1 MENVGPVPTPFFDK
15 IEQNKTEENQETSN
29 DVTDFSQIIEN
40 NFLFSCSKKGDQ
52 IIFKAEKQEAII
64 PLVYELSCSEKYL
77 KNASK
82 ILGACDFINEIYNA
96 LINGLKNNS
105 NSIKIDTSSGN
116 AVCNF
121 QLDYGFINKKENIP
135 IILYKKKAE
144 LDFEL
149 LNNAFNEIK
158 NNQNNLEDKL
168 NKKVIEINLVIEKQ
182 SKLQDEFN
190 QKLKEFEEIKNYQKE
205 TSKYL
210 ENYKLNNIDIEKSK
224 NDFKLDLDNMKK
236 EMNNTYN
243 LNKEEVKNEIKGI
256 KAIVKNQKNELVNSF
271 SKQNSDIQD
280 LSEKFL
286 KFEDSLKE
294 KNGIIFTL
302 QKNYEELSKVNK
314 ELNEKI
320 ERTNSY
326 IALENKKIIEKI
338 KQNNSCLSQE
348 NQKTNKKFE
357 ETRAYIDL
365 KIEKLIQ
372 ENEDMKKKIN
382 DLNHK
387 YSTLNK
393 TILGLIKEQRS
404 PTDFEYE
411 KTISSNLFK
420 KNFYNNRACL
430 FASQIDNK
438 VYVAFGET
446 SLNLVCYDI
455 IDDKKFTIIENL
467 HENNF
472 DTCRYF
478 YDSNKKRDLL
488 ITASLDAHV
497 KLINFKR
504 DKSTKIMDLNFQS
517 KNAKVIINL
526 FNFPWELPFWLGLGE
541 PTKFR

>member
-1 MENVGPVPTPFFDK
+1 M
-15 IEQNKTEENQETSN
+15 
-29 DVTDFSQIIEN
+29 
-40 NFLFSCSKKGDQ
+40 
-52 IIFKAEKQEAII
+52 
-64 PLVYELSCSEKYL
+64 
-77 KNASK
+77 
-82 ILGACDFINEIYNA
+82 
-96 LINGLKNNS
+96 
-105 NSIKIDTSSGN
+105 
-116 AVCNF
+116 
-121 QLDYGFINKKENIP
+121 
-135 IILYKKKAE
+135 
-144 LDFEL
+144 
-149 LNNAFNEIK
+149 
-158 NNQNNLEDKL
+158 
-168 NKKVIEINLVIEKQ
+168 
-182 SKLQDEFN
+182 
-190 QKLKEFEEIKNYQKE
+190 
-205 TSKYL
+205 
-210 ENYKLNNIDIEKSK
+210 
-224 NDFKLDLDNMKK
+224 
-236 EMNNTYN
+236 
-243 LNKEEVKNEIKGI
+243 
-256 KAIVKNQKNELVNSF
+256 
-271 SKQNSDIQD
+271 
-280 LSEKFL
+280 
-286 KFEDSLKE
+286 KE

-338 KQNNSCLSQE
+338 KQNNSYLSQE

-404 PTDFEYE
+404 PTGFEYE

-517 KNAKVIINL
+517 KNAKVINNTSYILKDIILIPISSSTAGTIKFYNMDAEYISELEENAGFILGLNTFYDQQKKENYILIANDKGILSYNMEQSSIMEFIPKMTEEKENNGFDEPYVIKKNNKLLLVGPCFYHGFIFLWDFYNRDLIKTIKTSSGISDINFWDNNYIFAGMVHSKNESFILINIEKGEIEKKFELRKPNDVSAGVKVLKHESGNYLISATMSGDLNL
-526 FNFPWELPFWLGLGE
+526 FVIN
-541 PTKFR
+541 